1 MIDHDA
7 SAKLLLAN
15 LVPWLGTIISLQN
28 VQVIV
33 AILSGV
39 ASIAVSIASILWIRK
54 QARAL
59 DEAAKR

>member
-1 MIDHDA
+1 MNDHHV
-7 SAKLLLAN
+7 SAKLFLAN
-15 LVPWLGTIISLQN
+15 LFPWLGTIISLQT
-28 VQVIV
+28 VQVVV

-59 DEAAKR
+59 DESAKR